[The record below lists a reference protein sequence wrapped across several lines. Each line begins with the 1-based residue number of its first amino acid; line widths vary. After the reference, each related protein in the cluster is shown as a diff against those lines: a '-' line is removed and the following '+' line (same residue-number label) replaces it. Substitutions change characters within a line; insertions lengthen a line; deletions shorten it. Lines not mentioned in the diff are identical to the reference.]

1 MRSLPTVVLVVALA
15 ACGDSNSDDGPP
27 TDPSNA
33 AAYRGYAAVEA
44 ELYAKFVVTGQP
56 FELYEY
62 LGTSGDEL
70 SNLVGRPTGFGAAF
84 TPGQT
89 TPNAMNVLVWRMM
102 LQAFARDLAASCS
115 GHGSAAQ
122 LRADAIRAE
131 AKPIVAGLCAGATAG
146 DDALGAAWDYV
157 VGVRAPAKS
166 RAAYI
171 RMAKTLTTRDGADPV
186 ADLWLA
192 TFLHP
197 SFLLAQ

>member
-1 MRSLPTVVLVVALA
+1 MLVVALA
-15 ACGDSNSDDGPP
+15 ACGTDSNSDPP
-27 TDPSNA
+27 TDPSAA
-33 AAYRGYAAVEA
+33 AAYRGYVSVED
-44 ELYAKFVVTGQP
+44 ELYAKFVVAGKP

-62 LGTSGDEL
+62 LGTSGEEL

-115 GHGSAAQ
+115 GHGAAKQ
-122 LRADAIRAE
+122 LPNDAIRPE
-131 AKPIVAGLCAGATAG
+131 AKSIVQGLCTGAASS
-146 DDALGAAWDYV
+146 DEALGAAWDYV
-157 VGVRAPAKS
+157 VGVRAPAAS

-171 RMAKTLTTRDGADPV
+171 RMAHGLTSNDAV

-192 TFLHP
+192 TLLHP